1 MPDDIFEFIIDLI
14 LDIVL
19 EGAINGA
26 VSKKVP
32 LFIRI
37 LLGTAVFT
45 LYAVIVGLLLYVA
58 IETDS
63 VILTLLAAMVAIGCA
78 WMVMRKYKEK
88 RTEE

>member
-1 MPDDIFEFIIDLI
+1 MLDDIFEFIA
-14 LDIVL
+14 DIIFDTIL

-37 LLGTAVFT
+37 LLFIIVFS
-45 LYAVIVGLLLYVA
+45 LYAVIVGLLLYAA
-58 IETDS
+58 IKNNS
-63 VILTLLAAMVAIGCA
+63 VLLTLLAAAVAVGCFY
-78 WMVMRKYKEK
+78 MFVKKYKEK